1 MSQFTD
7 RERRLRAV
15 FDAALLQEASA
26 RDAYL
31 DHACAGDP
39 ALRSDVMR
47 LMAAIEDTHS
57 LERPTELPPSER
69 PVEQHFL
76 DTARFR
82 VLQRLGAGGMGVV
95 YEVHDRRPR
104 RGRRT
109 EDSASDQR
117 RRLSIV

>member
-82 VLQRLGAGGMGVV
+82 VLQRLGDGRNG
-95 YEVHDRRPR
+95 
-104 RGRRT
+104 RG
-109 EDSASDQR
+109 
-117 RRLSIV
+117 L